1 MTESK
6 SILLIDDDKLLS
18 PFVVEY
24 LEAKSFKMTYAK
36 DGLQGWETFKKGL
49 FDLLILDVKMPYQD
63 GFALAKRIREEN
75 PVIPIIFVTGEGEK
89 EDRIHGLSI
98 GADDYLVKP
107 FSMEELYLRINNLL
121 RRAGN
126 SRNSNTPKL
135 YKIGAY
141 SFNSDLRE
149 LMIKNKVKRL
159 TTIESRLLLHFLQSP
174 NMTIN
179 KETAMRT
186 VWDDDHAIRER
197 SLTVYVSKLRHYLD
211 EDSTVSIF
219 NVHGQGY
226 QLVINSK
233 PD

>member
-1 MTESK
+1 MQGNFSL
-6 SILLIDDDKLLS
+6 LLIDDDKLLS

-36 DGLQGWETFKKGL
+36 DGQQGWETFKKSR

-126 SRNSNTPKL
+126 SNAANLAKVFR
-135 YKIGAY
+135 IGNY
-141 SFNSDLRE
+141 SFNPELRE
-149 LMIKNKVKRL
+149 LSLESHVKTL
-159 TTIESRLLLHFLQSP
+159 TTIESRLMLHFLQSP
-174 NMTIN
+174 DMTIN
-179 KETAMRT
+179 KEVAMQT
-186 VWDDDHAIRER
+186 VWDDNHAIRER
-197 SLTVYVSKLRHYLD
+197 SLTVYVSKLRQYLAG
-211 EDSTVSIF
+211 DSTVSIF

-226 QLVINSK
+226 QLVVKSAL
-233 PD
+233 D